1 MAHTI
6 VETPSFDLN
15 IVVPDG
21 TDSRADAA
29 EKVAAIAQKLANRTQ
44 SMKLVT
50 DVAAKKNVS
59 NTFTAPNTFSVLTT
73 MQTLHV
79 NSTTEVA
86 GNLWVDSSKDVLYMG
101 TVVTVHKQI
110 SLARGAPNVSAAV
123 DVNIR
128 LQIANP
134 VLENFAAINDGVWF
148 VPIELP
154 SGCKLVD
161 AQFQYHG
168 GPSDDAFDFNIMR
181 QTITD
186 WAADPAGGASYTGIG
201 SGASSLAGLHTA
213 TCSLGNYTINNA
225 NETYYARIISN
236 ALADD
241 GSIWGFRVGFT
252 NYGLN
257 NR

>member
-6 VETPSFDLN
+6 AETPSFDLD

-50 DVAAKKNVS
+50 DVAAKKNVT
-59 NTFTAPNTFSVLTT
+59 NTFTAPNTFTQLTT

-86 GNLWVDSSKDVLYMG
+86 GNLWVESSKDVLYMG
-101 TVVTVHKQI
+101 SVVTVHKQL
-110 SLARGAPNVSAAV
+110 SLARGAGNAG
-123 DVNIR
+123 NIR
-128 LQIANP
+128 LGIANP
-134 VLENFAAINDGVWF
+134 ILENFALANDGVWD

-161 AQFQYHG
+161 AQVQYNG
-168 GPSDDAFDFNIMR
+168 GPTDDAFDFNILRM
-181 QTITD
+181 TITD
-186 WAADPAGGASYTGIG
+186 WAADPGVGPVHTGIG
-201 SGASSLAGLHTA
+201 AGASTLAGMHTA
-213 TCSLGNYTINNA
+213 SWTLGNYTINNA
-225 NETYYARIISN
+225 NESYYLRIISN
-236 ALADD
+236 ALYDD
-241 GSIWGFRVGFT
+241 GFVWGFRIGFT

>member
-6 VETPSFDLN
+6 AETPSFDLN

-50 DVAAKKNVS
+50 DVAAKKDVS
-59 NTFTAPNTFSVLTT
+59 NTFTAPNTFTQLVT

-101 TVVTVHKQI
+101 AVVTVRKQL
-110 SLARGAPNVSAAV
+110 SLARGAGNAG
-123 DVNIR
+123 NIR
-128 LQIANP
+128 LGIANP
-134 VLENFAAINDGVWF
+134 ILENFALANDGVWHI
-148 VPIELP
+148 PIELP
-154 SGCKLVD
+154 SGCKLVE
-161 AQFQYHG
+161 AQFQYNG

-186 WAADPAGGASYTGIG
+186 WAADPGAGPAQNGIG
-201 SGASSLAGLHTA
+201 TGASSLAGMHTA
-213 TCSLGNYTINNA
+213 TCPLGNYTINNA
-225 NETYYARIISN
+225 NESYYARIISN
-236 ALADD
+236 ALFDD
-241 GSIWGFRVGFT
+241 GFIWGFRLAFT